1 MYVRFQSMKNRMNT
15 LVSIVDYGIG
25 NLSNIQRAF
34 NIIGVNS
41 IITSKPKEIMNS
53 SHLLLPGVGAFE
65 EGMTNLKNQNLVE
78 TVLEFSHS
86 GRSVLGICLGMQLL
100 LSCSYEGG
108 KYSGLNLIEGEVI
121 PLKKTLD
128 IKIPNIGWNK
138 LIKNSHIDSDDLL
151 FRGIS
156 KDSYMYFLHSYQV
169 QVEDSKDILS
179 STIYGDNK
187 FCSTIR
193 KDNIFGCQYHPELSA
208 ENGLKILQNFIN
220 I

>member
-1 MYVRFQSMKNRMNT
+1 MYVRLKSMKNRMNT
-15 LVSIVDYGIG
+15 LVSIVDYGVG

-128 IKIPNIGWNK
+128 IKIIQEKGNFNGGYCLLEKEKIIVINK
-138 LIKNSHIDSDDLL
+138 LKPILLVQKSVKNSTSEDKVIEFSENNIVFLVL
-151 FRGIS
+151 RIS
-156 KDSYMYFLHSYQV
+156 
-169 QVEDSKDILS
+169 
-179 STIYGDNK
+179 
-187 FCSTIR
+187 
-193 KDNIFGCQYHPELSA
+193 
-208 ENGLKILQNFIN
+208 FI
-220 I
+220 

>member
-1 MYVRFQSMKNRMNT
+1 MKNRTNT

-78 TVLEFSHS
+78 TVLEFSQS
-86 GRSVLGICLGMQLL
+86 GRPVLGICLGMQLL

-108 KYSGLNLIEGEVI
+108 KHSGLNLIKGEVTL
-121 PLKKTLD
+121 LKKTID

-151 FRGIS
+151 LRGIS

-179 STIYGDNK
+179 STIFGDNK

-193 KDNIFGCQYHPELSA
+193 RDNIFGCQYHPELSA

>member
-1 MYVRFQSMKNRMNT
+1 MYVRLKSMKNRMNT
-15 LVSIVDYGIG
+15 LVSIVDYGVG

-86 GRSVLGICLGMQLL
+86 GRPVLGICLGMQLL

-128 IKIPNIGWNK
+128 IKIPNIGNLSFKDKIQGKLTIENKEIDNFVFPNQVFACFPPVWGVPTCFK
-138 LIKNSHIDSDDLL
+138 LIYFDNPGSAQTTSAASHFPNTRVPKPAI
-151 FRGIS
+151 GVIS
-156 KDSYMYFLHSYQV
+156 
-169 QVEDSKDILS
+169 S
-179 STIYGDNK
+179 SSG
-187 FCSTIR
+187 
-193 KDNIFGCQYHPELSA
+193 
-208 ENGLKILQNFIN
+208 
-220 I
+220 